1 MMRFI
6 CVVAL
11 FAVIASAAGGYTTC
25 GVSGNKDYSNTTG
38 CDAVKTCASTYC
50 TCVGGTASAAG
61 VCSKLDATCD
71 KASSCSEAFLECMEA
86 KARTVPVSGDA
97 CSAPLSTLRIGLN
110 SLSSGVGMWNTS
122 SVHTSCKYAVCLLYN
137 ETSTGTC
144 TTLNSYEAVCSGSPV
159 TFSGIIT
166 LSGNWSKIFSNA
178 TALAEA
184 KACLVSDLTNHLRY
198 PVSIISVTADA
209 SGGAKVEYTVDA
221 AKGAVEAELTS
232 ANNSTAWLKCLT
244 AAKFAELGGTGTLK
258 PTFSDTPTPTP
269 GGTPPSP
276 PTPPP
281 TPPPAGASMMWSA
294 VQVLAAVVAVLVIA

>member
-11 FAVIASAAGGYTTC
+11 FAVIASAAGGYHTC
-25 GVSGNKDYSNTTG
+25 GVAGNKDYSNHTG
-38 CDAVKTCASTYC
+38 CDAVKACVTSYC
-50 TCVGGTASAAG
+50 TCVGGTASVAG

-71 KASSCSEAFLECMEA
+71 KAASCSEAFLECMEA
-86 KARTVPVSGDA
+86 KAKTVPATGDA
-97 CSAPLSTLRIGLN
+97 CSTALSALRVGLGQ
-110 SLSSGVGMWNTS
+110 LASGVGLWNTS
-122 SVHTSCKYAVCLLYN
+122 SVHTACKYAVCTLYN

-144 TTLNSYEAVCSGSPV
+144 TTANSYEAVCSGSPIVYTGIV
-159 TFSGIIT
+159 TF
-166 LSGNWSKIFSNA
+166 SGNWSKILNNA

-184 KACLVSDLTNHLRY
+184 KTCLALDLTNHLRF
-198 PVSIISVTADA
+198 PVTIVSITADA

-221 AKGAVEAELTS
+221 PKVAIEAELAS

-258 PTFSDTPTPTP
+258 PTFSETPTPAP
-269 GGTPPSP
+269 GGPTPP
-276 PTPPP
+276 TPP

-294 VQVLAAVVAVLVIA
+294 VQVIAAVVAVLVIA